1 MLVSAASSYIG
12 GGLYCICILI
22 PKKNSISFL
31 MFVFA
36 FCILVLI
43 IESCIFVF
51 LHLNDVCVVS
61 AGNSDVGGGL

>member
-1 MLVSAASSYIG
+1 
-12 GGLYCICILI
+12 
-22 PKKNSISFL
+22 

-43 IESCIFVF
+43 IESCNVVF

>member
-1 MLVSAASSYIG
+1 MLVSAGSSYIG

-22 PKKNSISFL
+22 QKIVFPFF